1 MDLMD
6 AAYGLVHRYPGGA
19 ASLGPRIG
27 KNATTLSHEVKGT
40 GDAKLGLRTAKAMTD
55 LSGDLAI
62 LQAWATDAGQMLV
75 PLPAQRGA
83 DTDDC
88 MLRMAAMAEGFGKL
102 CTEVASDLSDGQI
115 SDNELHRIDQSA
127 GHMIAAIHAL
137 REALARRNQAGKP
150 DIKLVREV

>member
-19 ASLGPRIG
+19 ASLGP
-27 KNATTLSHEVKGT
+27 
-40 GDAKLGLRTAKAMTD
+40 
-55 LSGDLAI
+55 
-62 LQAWATDAGQMLV
+62 
-75 PLPAQRGA
+75 
-83 DTDDC
+83 
-88 MLRMAAMAEGFGKL
+88 
-102 CTEVASDLSDGQI
+102 
-115 SDNELHRIDQSA
+115 RIDQSA